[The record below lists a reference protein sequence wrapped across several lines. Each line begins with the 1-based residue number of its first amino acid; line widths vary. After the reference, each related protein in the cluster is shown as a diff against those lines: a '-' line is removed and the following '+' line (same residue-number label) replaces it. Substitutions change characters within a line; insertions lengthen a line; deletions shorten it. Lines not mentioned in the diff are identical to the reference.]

1 MWRFPFTHACTI
13 VDNFQVMSLLS
24 PEVTSQKT
32 PSFLLPF
39 FSFDDLSK
47 RKTLKIMLITNK
59 RKGKS
64 ESRKQAKEKKEKE
77 QNGQERTSYWNPPQ
91 KKGLSVPIC
100 VKHVHKQKKEGF
112 ASLPAVKNRDTPHE
126 QTTQKSG
133 QCAAV
138 CECGAQVCL
147 SALKARC
154 AFIFL

>member
-1 MWRFPFTHACTI
+1 
-13 VDNFQVMSLLS
+13 MSLLS

-47 RKTLKIMLITNK
+47 SKTLKIMLITNK
-59 RKGKS
+59 RKGKC
-64 ESRKQAKEKKEKE
+64 ESRKQAKKKKKRNRTVR
-77 QNGQERTSYWNPPQ
+77 NGHLTEIPP
-91 KKGLSVPIC
+91 KKKPQCAYIC
-100 VKHVHKQKKEGF
+100 QKHVHKPKKGGF

-126 QTTQKSG
+126 QTTQKSR

-147 SALKARC
+147 SALKTRC